1 MTPETLYE
9 AWVYLAAS
17 PLLGLTTTLV
27 VYIVCDWLYQRSG
40 QWPGLNPVMAS
51 IIVLVAPIEDH
62 GHFLRNILRRRAVH
76 PLFAGASDGRIGL
89 SSVSATPK
97 TEGTLGIHFRRHIV
111 GRISV
116 SALSGVWIAE
126 LLGAAGTT
134 LLSLAPKSVTT
145 PVGMGIAEKIG
156 GLPSLTAG
164 LVVLTGVIGAV
175 IGPSLFRL
183 LRIRSDIAKGIAMGT
198 ASHGIGTA
206 RALQL
211 SEEMGAFSGLAMA
224 LSALITTFTL
234 PVVLQYL
241 SYY

>member
-27 VYIVCDWLYQRSG
+27 VYLVCDWFYQRSG
-40 QWPGLNPVMAS
+40 RWPGLNPVMVS
-51 IIVLVAPIEDH
+51 IVVLVIVLKTTDTPYETYFEGAQFI
-62 GHFLRNILRRRAVH
+62 HFLLGPATVALAYPLYRQLPKLKAFWGFILGGILV
-76 PLFAGASDGRIGL
+76 GGL
-89 SSVSATPK
+89 
-97 TEGTLGIHFRRHIV
+97 G
-111 GRISV
+111 

-126 LLGAAGTT
+126 LLGASDTT

-164 LVVLTGVIGAV
+164 LVVITGVIGAV
-175 IGPSLFRL
+175 IGPSLFKL

-241 SYY
+241 GYF

>member
-17 PLLGLTTTLV
+17 PLLGLTTTLA
-27 VYIVCDWLYQRSG
+27 VYLVCDWLYQRSG
-40 QWPGLNPVMAS
+40 RWPGLNPVMVS
-51 IIVLVAPIEDH
+51 IVVLVILLKTTATPYETYFEGAQFI
-62 GHFLRNILRRRAVH
+62 HFLLGPATVALAYPLYRQLPKLKALWRFVLGGILV
-76 PLFAGASDGRIGL
+76 GGL
-89 SSVSATPK
+89 
-97 TEGTLGIHFRRHIV
+97 G
-111 GRISV
+111 

-126 LLGAAGTT
+126 LLGASDTT

-164 LVVLTGVIGAV
+164 LVVITGVIGAV
-175 IGPSLFRL
+175 IGPILFKL

-211 SEEMGAFSGLAMA
+211 SEEMGASSGLAMA
-224 LSALITTFTL
+224 LSAITTTFTL
-234 PVVLQYL
+234 PVVMQYL
-241 SYY
+241 GYF